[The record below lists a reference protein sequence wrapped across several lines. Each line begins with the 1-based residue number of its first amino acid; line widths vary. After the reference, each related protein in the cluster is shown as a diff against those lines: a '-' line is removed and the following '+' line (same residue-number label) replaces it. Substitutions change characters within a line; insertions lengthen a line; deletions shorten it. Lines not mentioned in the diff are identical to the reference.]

1 MFDSRLL
8 GLILV
13 FAPLSILSFG
23 GGQAIVPEIQNQAVV
38 VHGWLSDPQFAD
50 LFAIS
55 RAAPGPSS
63 LIAALIGWQVYGFW
77 GAVVATLAIYLPSS
91 VVVFFA
97 AGWWQRNEA
106 SPIRSAI
113 ERGLAPI
120 AVGLIFAGPV
130 TVLRATHAGA
140 LGLATVVV
148 ATGLLYFTKV
158 GAYTLMGSVALIY
171 LGIHE
176 VMPLMGG

>member
-23 GGQAIVPEIQNQAVV
+23 GGQAIVPEIQNQTVV

-63 LIAALIGWQVYGFW
+63 LICALIGWQVYGFW

-97 AGWWQRNEA
+97 AGWWQRNEV
-106 SPIRSAI
+106 SPIRNAI

-120 AVGLIFAGPV
+120 AVGLIFASALI
-130 TVLRATHAGA
+130 VLRATQAGV
-140 LGLATVVV
+140 LGVATVVV

-176 VMPLMGG
+176 VMPLVGG